1 MTVSFYFKL
10 YLATLA
16 AFLAIDLL
24 WLGVVGRG
32 LYQKH
37 LGFLLSPKP
46 NWAAAF
52 AFYLLFIVGVLV
64 FAVVPGL
71 QAGSPGKALLL
82 GALFGLISYATYD
95 LTNLATVKDWPL
107 PITIIDMVWG
117 VVLSSTVTWIS
128 FQFGRWLS

>member
-71 QAGSPGKALLL
+71 QAGSPGKALLM
-82 GALFGLISYATYD
+82 GALFGLISYAKKNMPKMTTD
-95 LTNLATVKDWPL
+95 KN
-107 PITIIDMVWG
+107 
-117 VVLSSTVTWIS
+117 
-128 FQFGRWLS
+128 